1 MDQHRHEYCHRH
13 TDNDSSVLFGSA
25 AVQEET
31 RDKRTHLTWTIC
43 KHIRHKHAYYD
54 HLSTSSSLDGLRT
67 QSLCYLDDP
76 TRVVITKLILL
87 LVHYY
92 CHYYNY
98 FFINAFIFILFIL
111 SCIECLSLTEDLY
124 SLSSLTFGYHV
135 TRVSTPPPPP
145 QYHPFYVINWSRGI
159 LDLYRESSP
168 PPKQSRHMVIT
179 LEYITSRVI
188 IWRLISPNRTVF
200 KTSFKVS
207 HPPCMYK
214 DP

>member
-1 MDQHRHEYCHRH
+1 MVIYPDNLLRCYVWRVFRRARVRWFQRGGHMDQHWHEYCHRH

-31 RDKRTHLTWTIC
+31 GDKRTHLTWTIC
-43 KHIRHKHAYYD
+43 KHIHHKHAYHD

-98 FFINAFIFILFIL
+98 FYIIAIIFILFIS

-135 TRVSTPPPPP
+135 TRVWTPPP
-145 QYHPFYVINWSRGI
+145 HLRAIHFMS
-159 LDLYRESSP
+159 
-168 PPKQSRHMVIT
+168 
-179 LEYITSRVI
+179 
-188 IWRLISPNRTVF
+188 
-200 KTSFKVS
+200 
-207 HPPCMYK
+207 
-214 DP
+214 